1 MKQIAKYRCLVIAGK
16 LTMDVRIT
24 IDDRSAEYTSMFDG
38 NTSTSLTLFPIV
50 TISLTKPA
58 ETDENGNRMRAVWN
72 PNDNL
77 SMTKFNLPVF
87 YSELHEIFQDMKTP
101 NLYTYHG
108 KRLEINEEEASK
120 IRRVFMIGN
129 MTLELS
135 AVVVI
140 KQDETRVEGIKMKF
154 NNEQSSVLLTINEVT
169 SLLYN
174 IDHLDVDNLA
184 FQMYLNYVKKPSK
197 GVTVPNTPVIN
208 QNLPKVDI
216 KPKDDFSSEEF

>member
-1 MKQIAKYRCLVIAGK
+1 
-16 LTMDVRIT
+16 MDVRIT
-24 IDDRSAEYTSMFDG
+24 VDDRAVEYTSVFDG
-38 NTSTSLTLFPIV
+38 NSSTSLSLFPII
-50 TISLTKPA
+50 TISLVKPT
-58 ETDENGNRMRAVWN
+58 ETDENGNRVRGVWN

-77 SMTKFNLPVF
+77 SMTKFNFPVF
-87 YSELHEIFQDMKTP
+87 YSELHGIFQDMKTP

-135 AVVVI
+135 AVVVV
-140 KQDETRVEGIKMKF
+140 KSDDTRVEGIKMKF
-154 NNEQSSVLLTINEVT
+154 NNEQSSVLLTINEVI

-174 IDHLDVDNLA
+174 LDHIDIDNLA
-184 FQMYLNYVKKPSK
+184 LQMYLNYVKRPVK
-197 GVTVPNTPVIN
+197 GAGNINVPVIN